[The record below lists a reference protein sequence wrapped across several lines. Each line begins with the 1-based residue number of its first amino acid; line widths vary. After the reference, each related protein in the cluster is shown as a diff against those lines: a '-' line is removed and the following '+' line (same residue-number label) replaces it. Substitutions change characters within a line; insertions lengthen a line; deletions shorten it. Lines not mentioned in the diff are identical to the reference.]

1 MTRPTIKDLRRE
13 KGARRFTQLF
23 VRSPDEARAAETLCL
38 DDGSTRST
46 LIVSAVLSVVIG
58 PLINSIPTLLL
69 FSVVVGFVGNML
81 SVPVAALG
89 AILYKGLRPV
99 DFVAK

>member
-1 MTRPTIKDLRRE
+1 MLTVAP
-13 KGARRFTQLF
+13 
-23 VRSPDEARAAETLCL
+23 
-38 DDGSTRST
+38 T
-46 LIVSAVLSVVIG
+46 LIVSAILSVIIG

-69 FSVVVGFVGNML
+69 FSVVISFIGNLL